1 MTLTALARPRLRL
14 AMLDA
19 TILTAVALMPAAAH
33 ALRWPLYLFE
43 PMRVGLFAALA
54 LSGRRNALAL
64 AVAMPLLAF
73 LTGGHPA
80 PPKLYLLTAELALNA
95 WLLGAL
101 LASSPL
107 RRPGARRWAFAA
119 AAAGSVV
126 LAKGFY
132 YSLKFALLK
141 AGALDGALVTTPW
154 RCQLAV
160 LALVAVTGQ
169 LAWAARWR
177 PDARP

>member
-1 MTLTALARPRLRL
+1 MTFPALARPAARTAL
-14 AMLDA
+14 LDA
-19 TILTAVALMPAAAH
+19 TILAAVALAPAAAH
-33 ALRWPLYLFE
+33 QLRWPLYLFE

-54 LSGRRNALAL
+54 LGGRRNALAL

-80 PPKLYLLTAELALNA
+80 PPKLFLIQGELALNA

-101 LASSPL
+101 LPAL
-107 RRPGARRWAFAA
+107 AARAQRARWAFAA
-119 AAAGSVV
+119 GAVVSVV
-126 LAKGFY
+126 LAKAFY
-132 YSLKFALLK
+132 YGLKALLLR

-160 LALVAVTGQ
+160 LALVAVAGQ
-169 LAWAARWR
+169 WAWSRRREGAAR
-177 PDARP
+177 